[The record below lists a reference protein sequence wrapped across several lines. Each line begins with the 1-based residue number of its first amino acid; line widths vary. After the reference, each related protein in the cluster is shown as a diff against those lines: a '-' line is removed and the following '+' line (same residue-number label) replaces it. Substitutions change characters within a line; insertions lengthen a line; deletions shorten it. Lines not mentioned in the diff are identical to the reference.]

1 MRLISVLMAGAV
13 LASCTTAPPEP
24 TRTADKQRDYEMALA
39 GKVPQRPIS
48 CLPHYRANDMRTID
62 ENTILFR
69 NGSTTYVAHMRGGCN
84 GLGSGSYA
92 LVTRQFGTAD
102 LCSGDIAQVVDTV
115 NGTSVGSCVWGEFT
129 PYVRPR
135 A

>member
-1 MRLISVLMAGAV
+1 MSLISVLMAGAV
-13 LASCTTAPPEP
+13 LASCTTAPPAP

>member
-13 LASCTTAPPEP
+13 LASCTTAPPAP

>member
-1 MRLISVLMAGAV
+1 
-13 LASCTTAPPEP
+13 
-24 TRTADKQRDYEMALA
+24 
-39 GKVPQRPIS
+39 
-48 CLPHYRANDMRTID
+48 MRTID